1 LVEKVFK
8 QSNIF
13 CVFYSGRE
21 FVLIVDLAEK
31 AVRLAMD
38 LGVEY
43 ADVRAEQVNSTSVRL
58 TNDRFEQAVSGIDQG
73 LGIRVLYKGAWGF
86 SSTSSLEAKDIQA
99 TVDTAFKIAKATSK
113 RVKEKAKVCTVK
125 LVKDKVTVKA
135 SQPLTEVGI
144 DKKMKLVLGFSKTAK
159 DYSSSVVS
167 VTLAYEDVAGQ
178 KAVVSSDGAQI
189 LNNLSRVYASVN
201 AVAKQGEKLTSA
213 RERMGKI
220 GGFEL
225 FNEVSGDKII
235 EKAAERAVNLLKAKP
250 APSGRFTVIVDPRLA
265 GVFAHEAVGHCCE
278 ADLVIAGESILA
290 GKIGQIVGSK
300 LVSIYD
306 DSTLVGGWGSQK
318 YDDEGVPT
326 KKRLLI
332 DKGVLKGYI
341 TNKEA
346 AAKLNMEP
354 NGGARAESFSYPPIV
369 RMSDTYIARGD
380 QTFEELL
387 EGIDYG
393 VYLKASRG
401 GQVDTAKGTFQFN
414 AEEAGLIEEGELTTP
429 LLDVS
434 LSGIT
439 LETLHNI
446 DAVGKDFE
454 ISLGFC
460 GKGQTVPAGDASPH
474 IRIKNALVGG
484 RA

>member
-1 LVEKVFK
+1 L
-8 QSNIF
+8 
-13 CVFYSGRE
+13 
-21 FVLIVDLAEK
+21 LIDLAEK
-31 AVRLAMD
+31 AIKQAMD

-43 ADVRAEQVNSTSVRL
+43 ADVRAQHLNSTSIRL

-86 SSTSSLEAKDIQA
+86 SCTSSLDGNDVQEIVK
-99 TVDTAFKIAKATSK
+99 TAFKIAKATSK
-113 RVKEKAKVCTVK
+113 GVKEKAKVCSVK
-125 LVKDKVTVKA
+125 PVKDKVAIKA
-135 SQPLTEVGI
+135 NQPLSEVDI
-144 DKKMKLVLGFSKTAK
+144 DKKMKLVLGFSKTVRA
-159 DYSSSVVS
+159 YSSKIVS
-167 VTLAYEDVAGQ
+167 ASLAYEDVTGQ
-178 KAVVSSDGAQI
+178 KAVVSSDGANI
-189 LNNLSRVYASVN
+189 LTNLSRVYSSVN
-201 AVAKQGEKLTSA
+201 AVAKQADKLTSA
-213 RERMGKI
+213 RERLGKI
-220 GGFEL
+220 GGYEL
-225 FNEVSGDKII
+225 FQEEDGGKIMK
-235 EKAAERAVNLLKAKP
+235 KAAERAVNLLKAKP

-265 GVFAHEAVGHCCE
+265 GVFAHEAVGHGCE
-278 ADLVIAGESILA
+278 ADLIIAGESILA
-290 GKIGQIVGSK
+290 GKIGKVVGSD

-306 DSTLVGGWGSQK
+306 DSTLAGGWGSEK

-332 DKGVLKGYI
+332 EKGVLKGYI

-346 AAKLNMEP
+346 SAKLNMEP
-354 NGGARAESFSYPPIV
+354 NGGARAESYAYPPIV

-380 QTFEELL
+380 HTFEELL
-387 EGIDYG
+387 EGITQG

-414 AEEAGLIEEGELTTP
+414 AEEAGLIEKGELTTP

-434 LSGIT
+434 LSGVT

-446 DAVGKDFE
+446 DAVAKDFE

-460 GKGQTVPAGDASPH
+460 GKGQTVPAGDGSPH

>member
-1 LVEKVFK
+1 
-8 QSNIF
+8 
-13 CVFYSGRE
+13 
-21 FVLIVDLAEK
+21 LILDLAER

-43 ADVRAEQVNSTSVRL
+43 ADARAEQVHSTSIRL
-58 TNDRFEQAVSGIDQG
+58 TNDRFEQAVSGVDQG
-73 LGIRVLYKGAWGF
+73 LGARVLYKGAWGF
-86 SSTSSLEAKDIQA
+86 SSTTSLDIKDIQA
-99 TVDTAFKIAKATSK
+99 AVKTAFKIAKATSK
-113 RVKEKAKVCTVK
+113 GVKEKARVRSAKP
-125 LVKDKVTVKA
+125 VKDHEKVKTH
-135 SQPLTEVGI
+135 LLLNTVGI
-144 DKKMKLVLGFSKTAK
+144 DEKMKKMMGFSKTTRNFSPK
-159 DYSSSVVS
+159 IVS
-167 VTLAYEDVAGQ
+167 ASLAYEDAAGQ
-178 KAVVSSDGAQI
+178 KAIASSDGAKI
-189 LNNLSRVYASVN
+189 LTELGRVYVSVN
-201 AVAKQGEKLTSA
+201 AVAKQAEKITSA

-225 FNEVSGDKII
+225 FNEVNGDEIMK
-235 EKAAERAVNLLKAKP
+235 KAAGRAVNLLKAKP
-250 APSGRFTVIVDPRLA
+250 APSGRFTVIADPRLA
-265 GVFAHEAVGHCCE
+265 GVFAHEAVGHGCE

-290 GKIGQIVGSK
+290 GKIGKVVGSK
-300 LVSIYD
+300 LVSIFD
-306 DSTLVGGWGSQK
+306 DSTLARGWGTQK
-318 YDDEGVPT
+318 YDDEGVST

-332 DKGVLKGYI
+332 ERGILRGYI

-346 AAKLNMEP
+346 SAKLRMEP

-369 RMSDTYIARGD
+369 RMSNTYIARGD
-380 QTFEELL
+380 HSFEELL
-387 EGIDYG
+387 EDIDHG

-414 AEEAGLIEEGELTTP
+414 AEEARLIEKGELTTP

-434 LSGIT
+434 LSGLT
-439 LETLHNI
+439 LETMHNI

-454 ISLGFC
+454 LNLGFC

>member
-1 LVEKVFK
+1 L
-8 QSNIF
+8 
-13 CVFYSGRE
+13 
-21 FVLIVDLAEK
+21 LVDLAEK
-31 AVRLAMD
+31 AVKQALG

-43 ADVRAEQVNSTSVRL
+43 ADVRAQHLNSTSIRL

-73 LGIRVLYKGAWGF
+73 LGIRVLNKGAWGF
-86 SSTSSLEAKDIQA
+86 SSTSSLDGKDVEE
-99 TVDTAFKIAKATSK
+99 TVKTAFKIAKATSK
-113 RVKEKAKVCTVK
+113 QVKEKATVCSVK
-125 LVKDKVTVKA
+125 PVKDKVRVKA
-135 SQPLTEVGI
+135 SQPLSEIDI
-144 DKKMKLVLGFSKTAK
+144 DKKMKLVLGFSKTVRA
-159 DYSSSVVS
+159 YSTKIVS
-167 VTLAYEDVAGQ
+167 ASLAYEDVAGQ
-178 KAVVSSDGAQI
+178 KVVVSSDGANI
-189 LNNLSRVYASVN
+189 LTNLSRVYSSVN
-201 AVAKQGEKLTSA
+201 AVAKQADKLTSA
-213 RERMGKI
+213 RERLGKI
-220 GGFEL
+220 GGYEL
-225 FNEVSGDKII
+225 FQEENGQKIMK
-235 EKAAERAVNLLKAKP
+235 KAAERAVNLLKAKP

-265 GVFAHEAVGHCCE
+265 GVFAHEAVGHGCE
-278 ADLVIAGESILA
+278 ADLIIAGESILA
-290 GKIGQIVGSK
+290 GKIGKVVGSE

-306 DSTLVGGWGSQK
+306 DSTLAGGWGSEK

-346 AAKLNMEP
+346 SAKLNMEP
-354 NGGARAESFSYPPIV
+354 NGGARAESYAFPPIV
-369 RMSDTYIARGD
+369 RMSDTYIARGTH
-380 QTFEELL
+380 TFEELL
-387 EGIDYG
+387 EGIDHG

-414 AEEAGLIEEGELTTP
+414 AEEASLIEKGKLTTP

-434 LSGIT
+434 LSGVT

-446 DAVGKDFE
+446 DAVAKDFE

-460 GKGQTVPAGDASPH
+460 GKGQTVPAGDGSPH

>member
-1 LVEKVFK
+1 L
-8 QSNIF
+8 
-13 CVFYSGRE
+13 
-21 FVLIVDLAEK
+21 LMDLAEK
-31 AVRLAMD
+31 AVKQAMG

-43 ADVRAEQVNSTSVRL
+43 ADVRAQHINSTSIRL

-73 LGIRVLYKGAWGF
+73 LGIRVLFKGAWGF
-86 SSTSSLEAKDIQA
+86 SSTSSLDGNDVQE
-99 TVDTAFKIAKATSK
+99 TVKIAFKIAKATSK
-113 RVKEKAKVCTVK
+113 GVKERATVCSVK

-135 SQPLTEVGI
+135 NQPLSEVDI
-144 DKKMKLVLGFSKTAK
+144 NNKMKLVLGFSKTVRA
-159 DYSSSVVS
+159 YSSKIVS
-167 VTLAYEDVAGQ
+167 ASLAYEDVTGQ
-178 KAVVSSDGAQI
+178 KAVVSSDGANI
-189 LNNLSRVYASVN
+189 LTNLSRVYSSIN
-201 AVAKQGEKLTSA
+201 AVAKQADKLTSA
-213 RERMGKI
+213 RERLGKI
-220 GGFEL
+220 GGYEL
-225 FNEVSGDKII
+225 FQEENGQKIMK
-235 EKAAERAVNLLKAKP
+235 KAAERAVNLLKAKP

-265 GVFAHEAVGHCCE
+265 GVFAHEAVGHGCE
-278 ADLVIAGESILA
+278 ADLIIAGESILA
-290 GKIGQIVGSK
+290 GKIGKVVGSE

-306 DSTLVGGWGSQK
+306 DSTLAGGWGSEK

-332 DKGVLKGYI
+332 EKGVLKGYI

-346 AAKLNMEP
+346 SAKLNMEP
-354 NGGARAESFSYPPIV
+354 NGGARAESYAYPPIV

-380 QTFEELL
+380 HTFEELL
-387 EGIDYG
+387 EGITHG

-414 AEEAGLIEEGELTTP
+414 AEEASLIEKGKLTTP

-434 LSGIT
+434 LSGVT

-446 DAVGKDFE
+446 DAVAKDFE